1 MPLSSQVGDA
11 VRCLVVFSLVHASL
25 CPKDT
30 VRMGSTLE
38 EHRAVIGRFAA
49 RQISHN
55 WKPSS
60 SSSAA
65 GISRSFK
72 STEKKRK
79 KPHVAKADR
88 TCVGRGIHLILMFSL
103 LATTCPVSQHIA
115 GYVPSD
121 PGSYDMTGYGN
132 SEGPNMANFNSLSH
146 QLAKLVEL
154 PTLSSQLTQAAV
166 ETIAID
172 PEYQVSL
179 IC

>member
-1 MPLSSQVGDA
+1 
-11 VRCLVVFSLVHASL
+11 
-25 CPKDT
+25 
-30 VRMGSTLE
+30 MGSTLE

-79 KPHVAKADR
+79 KPHVAKAER

-103 LATTCPVSQHIA
+103 LATSCPVGQHIA

-121 PGSYDMTGYGN
+121 PGSYDMTDYGN
-132 SEGPNMANFNSLSH
+132 SEGPNMATFNSWSH
-146 QLAKLVEL
+146 QLAGL
-154 PTLSSQLTQAAV
+154 PTMSSQLTNVAFEAIATDPGYQA
-166 ETIAID
+166 
-172 PEYQVSL
+172 S
-179 IC
+179 